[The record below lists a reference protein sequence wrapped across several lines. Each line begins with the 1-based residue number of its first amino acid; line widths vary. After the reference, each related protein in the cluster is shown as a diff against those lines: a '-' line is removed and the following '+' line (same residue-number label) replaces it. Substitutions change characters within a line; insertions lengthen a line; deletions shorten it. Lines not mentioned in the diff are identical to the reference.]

1 MPTVDVYISGRDYIL
16 KADLTGGTTYLPVAA
31 LTTNEFSSKNPS
43 IDATSK
49 EGNLHQY
56 SPYYDQSFKC
66 EGFAITQTG
75 TVSKDSYAALY
86 AAHIAK
92 TVINVEMVKATP
104 VTGDI
109 SYVGLVVI
117 TDWDVKAADKDDA
130 KFSCTMRVAVPPIAQ
145 VTAP

>member
-1 MPTVDVYISGRDYIL
+1 MSDNYISGRDYIL
-16 KADLTGGTTYLPVAA
+16 KADVTGGTTYIPVAA
-31 LTTNEFSSKNPS
+31 LTKCDFGSKNPV

-56 SPYYDQSFKC
+56 SPYFDQTFKC

-75 TVSKDSYAALY
+75 TATKNSYSALY

-92 TVINVEMVKATP
+92 TVIAIELVKATP

-109 SYVGLVVI
+109 SYLGNVVI
-117 TDWDVKAADKDDA
+117 QDWDVSAQDKDDA
-130 KFSCTMRVAVPPIAQ
+130 KFTCTMRVVNPPIAQ

>member
-1 MPTVDVYISGRDYIL
+1 MPTVDNYISGRDYIL
-16 KADLTGGTTYLPVAA
+16 KADLTGGTTYLPIAA
-31 LTTNEFSSKNPS
+31 LTKNDFASKNPV

-56 SPYYDQSFKC
+56 SPYFDQTFKC

-75 TVSKDSYAALY
+75 TVSKTSYAALY

-109 SYVGLVVI
+109 SWVGLVVI
-117 TDWDVKAADKDDA
+117 QDWDVAAQDKDDC
-130 KFSCTMRVAVPPIAQ
+130 KFTCTMRVVVPPIAQ